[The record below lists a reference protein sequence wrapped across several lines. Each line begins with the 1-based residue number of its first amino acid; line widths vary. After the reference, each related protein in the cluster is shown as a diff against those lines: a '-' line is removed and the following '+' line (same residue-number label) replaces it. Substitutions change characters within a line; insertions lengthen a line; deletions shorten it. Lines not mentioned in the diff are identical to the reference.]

1 MEVYETC
8 HDIYESHTYYTK
20 FILGKDAAGAQ
31 TGVDRSDWIKGN
43 YFRYKISYTS
53 LLYNLNITTFQDISI
68 LLRLYSGLDPTNL
81 YRRVIQRET
90 VSVLLNST
98 ALSEQY
104 ISLTNDYFLSKGH
117 MVAKG
122 YFLHGAHQ
130 TATFWYLN
138 AAPQW
143 QTFNGRNWNAIE
155 NDARKFAGQIKTD
168 LDVYTGTYVS
178 I

>member
-1 MEVYETC
+1 M
-8 HDIYESHTYYTK
+8 K
-20 FILGKDAAGAQ
+20 IL
-31 TGVDRSDWIKGN
+31 
-43 YFRYKISYTS
+43 
-53 LLYNLNITTFQDISI
+53 SI
-68 LLRLYSGLDPTNL
+68 SGLDPTNL
-81 YRRVIQRET
+81 YRRVIQRGT
-90 VSVLLNST
+90 VGVLLNST
-98 ALSEQY
+98 ALAEQY
-104 ISLTNDYFLSKGH
+104 ISLTSDYFLSKGH

-143 QTFNGRNWNAIE
+143 QTFNGKNWNSIE
-155 NDARKFAGQIKTD
+155 NDARKFAGQINTD